1 MARILVCTRG
11 EDILGELGSLLNE
24 GHPLVVVP
32 SVADATCSL
41 LLGHYDAVVL
51 DLDEETPQRLEA
63 LPILGRLNP
72 HVPTFAVYGRPSLEV
87 EAAIRAAGIFTLIY
101 RPIIPGDLLRR
112 LAFTVRRPRRLGSG
126 PPRLPAE
133 AERHPV
139 ARIA

>member
-41 LLGHYDAVVL
+41 LLGHFGAVVL

-63 LPILGRLNP
+63 LPILGRLN
-72 HVPTFAVYGRPSLEV
+72 
-87 EAAIRAAGIFTLIY
+87 
-101 RPIIPGDLLRR
+101 R
-112 LAFTVRRPRRLGSG
+112 LALAVRRPRRVGSG
-126 PPRLPAE
+126 ALRLPAE
-133 AERHPV
+133 AERHPA